1 MAGRHFLEGRTQMAV
16 AARNDNCTGFVRTCA
31 VMVTR
36 TTIAAALTDLAGRK
50 INKLELALQ
59 LNK

>member
-1 MAGRHFLEGRTQMAV
+1 
-16 AARNDNCTGFVRTCA
+16 
-31 VMVTR
+31 MVTR
-36 TTIAAALTDLAGRK
+36 TTIAAALTDLTGRK